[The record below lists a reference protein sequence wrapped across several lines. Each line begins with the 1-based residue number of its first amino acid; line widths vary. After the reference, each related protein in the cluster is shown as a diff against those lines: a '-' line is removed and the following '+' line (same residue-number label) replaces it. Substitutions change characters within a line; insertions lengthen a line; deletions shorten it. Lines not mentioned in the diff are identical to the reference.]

1 MSIIEGVIGLI
12 AGLIHKII
20 PDPKARDAAKPELLK
35 LQNSKDLD
43 ILRNQLSAIL
53 AEAQSANSWTSRDR
67 PSIMYVMYIMQLW
80 AIPMGLIAEI
90 KLGCCRQYSSR
101 YECLSDRIARATLCA
116 FWNELSWIYG
126 SSPMCISRGTEK

>member
-67 PSIMYVMYIMQLW
+67 PSIKHYVCHVHY
-80 AIPMGLIAEI
+80 AAMGDPHGL
-90 KLGCCRQYSSR
+90 
-101 YECLSDRIARATLCA
+101 DR
-116 FWNELSWIYG
+116 
-126 SSPMCISRGTEK
+126 